1 MEKAHRSTLEV
12 PKTVI
17 EIDGNSLTIEDVI
30 MVARHSTQVMLSQDG
45 IAKMERSYQMVRLL
59 IEDKKVVYG
68 ITTGFGKFSNVV
80 INNDQTEQL
89 QKNLIMSHA
98 TGVGNPFPVEIV
110 RGIMLLRAN
119 ALAKG
124 YSGIRSGV
132 VKTLLEMLNKGVHPV
147 IPEKGSVGSSGD
159 LAPLSHMVLVML
171 GMGEAFYQ
179 DVRMPGKVAMEK
191 ADIPVVQLQAKEG
204 LALINGTQV
213 MTAIGTLLSYDAG
226 QLVMTA
232 DIIGALSFEALEGI
246 PAAFDAKIQQVRPHK
261 GQIRSAATLREMLS
275 GSKILAQADHGRVQ
289 DGYSLRCMPQV
300 HGASRD
306 AIEYVKS
313 VVKVEINSVTDN
325 PLLFPEEGEVI
336 SGGNFHG
343 QPLALAMDFLG
354 IALSELANI
363 SERRIERLVNP
374 NLSGLPA
381 FLTEKGGLNSGYMIT
396 QYTAAS
402 LVSENK
408 ILAHPASVDSIPTSA
423 NQEDHVSMGTTA
435 ARKAR
440 NILENVQYVMAI
452 ELLCALQGI
461 DLRGGTP
468 GKGTKIAHQV
478 ARMRIPKLKEDRIA
492 YLDIEKSFHIIK
504 ENLLVDSLQEEQI
517 KVVP

>member
-1 MEKAHRSTLEV
+1 MEEALQPHLEEAKNLV
-12 PKTVI
+12 
-17 EIDGNSLTIEDVI
+17 ELDGNSLTIEDVVA
-30 MVARHSTQVMLSQDG
+30 VARNFTKVVLSQDG
-45 IAKMERSYQMVRLL
+45 IAKMEQSCEMVRSL
-59 IEDKKVVYG
+59 IKDQKVVYG
-68 ITTGFGKFSNVV
+68 ITTGFGKFSNIV

-124 YSGIRSGV
+124 YSGIRPGV
-132 VKTLLEMLNKGVHPV
+132 VETLLEMLNKGVHPV

-179 DVRMPGKVAMEK
+179 ELRLPGKLAMEK
-191 ADIPVVQLQAKEG
+191 AGIPTVQLQAKEG

-232 DIIGALSFEALEGI
+232 DIIGALSVEALEGI
-246 PAAFDAKIQQVRPHK
+246 PAAFDSKIQQVRPHK
-261 GQIRSAATLREMLS
+261 GQSRSAATLRELLS
-275 GSKILAQADHGRVQ
+275 GSKILAEADHGRVQ

-306 AIEYVKS
+306 AIDYVKG
-313 VVKVEINSVTDN
+313 VVEVEINSVTDN

-408 ILAHPASVDSIPTSA
+408 VLAHPASVDSIPTSA

-440 NILENVQYVMAI
+440 SILENVQYVLAI
-452 ELLCALQGI
+452 ELLCALQGM

-468 GKGTKIAHQV
+468 GKGTQTAYQV
-478 ARMRIPKLKEDRIA
+478 ARKRIPKLKEDRVA
-492 YLDIEKSFHIIK
+492 YLDIEKSFQILK
-504 ENLLVDSLQEEQI
+504 ENLLVVSLRGEHI
-517 KVVP
+517 NIVP

>member
-1 MEKAHRSTLEV
+1 MEQACETRIEV
-12 PKTVI
+12 AKKIVCL
-17 EIDGNSLTIEDVI
+17 DGNSLTLEDVVA
-30 MVARHSTQVMLSQDG
+30 VARHNAEGRLSAEG
-45 IAKMERSYQMVRLL
+45 ITCMERSYQMVRSLV
-59 IEDKKVVYG
+59 DNKKVVYG

-80 INNDQTEQL
+80 ISDDQTEQL

-98 TGVGNPFPVEIV
+98 TAVGNPFPVEVV
-110 RGIMLLRAN
+110 RAIMLLRAN

-124 YSGIRSGV
+124 HSGIRPQV
-132 VKTLLEMLNKGVHPV
+132 VQILLDMLNRGVHPV

-159 LAPLSHMVLVML
+159 LAPLSHMVLVMI
-171 GMGEAFYQ
+171 GMGEAFYR
-179 DVRMPGKVAMEK
+179 DVRMPGKAAMDK
-191 ADIPVVQLQAKEG
+191 AGITIVQLQAKEG

-213 MTAIGTLLSYDAG
+213 MTAIGSLVCYDAEC
-226 QLVMTA
+226 LVLTA
-232 DIIGALSFEALEGI
+232 DIVGALSVEALDGI
-246 PAAFDAKIQQVRPHK
+246 PAAFDPKIQAVRPHK
-261 GQIRSAATLREMLS
+261 GQISSAAALREMLA
-275 GSKILAQADHGRVQ
+275 GSKILEQANHGRVQ

-306 AIEYVKS
+306 AVGYVKG
-313 VVKVEINSVTDN
+313 VLQVEINSVTDN
-325 PLLFPEEGEVI
+325 PLLFPDAGEVI

-343 QPLALAMDFLG
+343 QPVALAMDFLG

-363 SERRIERLVNP
+363 AERRIERLVNP

-381 FLTEKGGLNSGYMIT
+381 FLTEKGGLNSGYMIA

-408 ILAHPASVDSIPTSA
+408 VLAHPASVDSIPTSA

-440 NILENVQYVMAI
+440 SILENVQYVLAI
-452 ELLCALQGI
+452 ELLCSLQGI

-468 GKGTKIAHQV
+468 GKGCKAVYQA
-478 ARMRIPKLKEDRIA
+478 ARKRIPKLKEDRVV
-492 YLDIEKSFHIIK
+492 YLDIEKAMQIIR
-504 ENLLVDSLQEEQI
+504 ENLLVDTALREMT
-517 KVVP
+517 